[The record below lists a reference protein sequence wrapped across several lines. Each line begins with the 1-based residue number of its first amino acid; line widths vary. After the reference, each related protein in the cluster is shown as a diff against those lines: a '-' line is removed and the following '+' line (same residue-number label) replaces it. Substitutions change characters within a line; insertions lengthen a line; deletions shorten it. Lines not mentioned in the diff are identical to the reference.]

1 MKSSHVVTPSLLIFL
16 MAAVLPAQQTTA
28 PLEQAEV
35 SGCYVRHM
43 EEVLVPAQEAGVL
56 MTLDVREGDSVTAGQ
71 LLAQIDDIHA
81 RMQQRVAGFELQV
94 AREEAESDISVRY
107 ARATEAVA
115 RQEWHQAVEA
125 NKKVTGAVPQA
136 EVRRLVLK
144 QNEAALSIEQ
154 AQMRR
159 RIAALEAQVRE
170 AQVEAAGVNIA
181 RRRIEAP
188 LDALVLKV
196 HQHAGEWVQ
205 PGAPVI
211 HLIKLDRV
219 WVEGSLEAHDYTPA
233 DVYGRPV
240 TVRVA
245 LARGRKENFQG
256 QVVFVR
262 PVIEADDTFLVR
274 AEIANRQEGGGFWL
288 LSPGM
293 PAEMTIQLK

>member
-1 MKSSHVVTPSLLIFL
+1 LKSSHVVTPILLAL
-16 MAAVLPAQQTTA
+16 LLAAPLAAQQAAPADRAVLRD
-28 PLEQAEV
+28 
-35 SGCYVRHM
+35 CYITHI
-43 EEVLVPAQEAGVL
+43 EEVQVPAQEAGVL
-56 MTLDVREGDSVTAGQ
+56 VTLGVREGDSVEAGQ
-71 LLAQIDDIHA
+71 VLAQIDDIHA

-94 AREEAESDISVRY
+94 AREEAESDVSVRY

-115 RQEWHQAVEA
+115 RQEWQQAVEA

-159 RIAALEAQVRE
+159 RIAALEANVRE
-170 AQVEAAGVNIA
+170 AQVEAAEVNIA

-188 LDALVLKV
+188 LDALVLKG

-205 PGAPVI
+205 PGVPVI
-211 HLIKLDRV
+211 HLIKLDRL
-219 WVEGSLEAHDYTPA
+219 WVEGSLKVHEYTPA
-233 DVYGRPV
+233 EVYGRPV
-240 TVRVA
+240 TVSVT
-245 LARGRKENFQG
+245 LARGREDTFQG
-256 QVVFVR
+256 RVVFVK

>member
-1 MKSSHVVTPSLLIFL
+1 MTLILLTFL
-16 MAAVLPAQQTTA
+16 MAGVLPAQQTAA
-28 PLEQAEV
+28 PVEQAEV
-35 SGCYVRHM
+35 SGCYVRQM

-56 MTLDVREGDSVTAGQ
+56 VKLDVREGATVTAGQ
-71 LLAQIDDIHA
+71 VLAQIDDIHA
-81 RMQQRVAGFELQV
+81 RMQQRVAEFELQV

-107 ARATEAVA
+107 SRATEAVA

-196 HQHAGEWVQ
+196 HQHEGEWVQ
-205 PGAPVI
+205 PGVPVI

-219 WVEGSLEAHDYTPA
+219 WVEGALRAHEYTPA
-233 DVYGRPV
+233 EVYGRPV
-240 TVRVA
+240 TVSVA
-245 LARGRKENFQG
+245 LARGRKETFPG
-256 QVVFVR
+256 RVVFVK

>member
-56 MTLDVREGDSVTAGQ
+56 VTLDVREGDSVTAGQ